1 MTFAAL
7 GLLILAAFLH
17 AGWNLLVKKS
27 AGGGIEFVWLFAAV
41 SCLIYAPIVFLW
53 TLHQPF
59 LSSGSLW
66 LCIISSAFFHACY
79 FVSLQEGY
87 RYGDLSVVYPLA
99 RGTGPLVTTVLAIFL
114 LHENPSRI
122 ALLGLVL
129 IVIGVF
135 FIASCG
141 ANGLKLHLSNRLGI
155 LYGLLTGAF
164 IASYTL
170 VDKYAVSTLV
180 ISPLVYN
187 WLCNVFR
194 VLLLL
199 PLVIGRGKILRKR
212 WTEFRM
218 PILAVGFLGPLAYIL
233 ILTAMSF
240 TPVSYVAPAR
250 EISILVGVVIGGKIL
265 EEKNLMGRLGA
276 SGAIVLGVIALMVG

>member
-17 AGWNLLVKKS
+17 AGWNLLAKKS

-41 SCLIYAPIVFLW
+41 SCVLYAPIVLLW
-53 TLHQPF
+53 TLHAPFQP
-59 LSSGSLW
+59 SGPLW
-66 LCIISSAFFHACY
+66 LCIIASAFFHACY
-79 FVSLQEGY
+79 FVSLQQGY

-99 RGTGPLVTTVLAIFL
+99 RGTGPLVTTILAIL
-114 LHENPSRI
+114 VLHEDPSRI
-122 ALLGLVL
+122 ALAGLVL

-135 FIASCG
+135 FIACG
-141 ANGLKLHLSNRLGI
+141 TQGLKLRLSGSLGM
-155 LYGLLTGAF
+155 LYGLLTGIF

-170 VDKYAVSTLV
+170 VDKYAVSMLA

-199 PLVIGRGKILRKR
+199 PMVAGRRTALRKR
-212 WTEFRM
+212 WAEFRA
-218 PILAVGFLGPLAYIL
+218 PILAVGIMGPLAYIL
-233 ILTAMSF
+233 VLTAMSF

-265 EEKNLMGRLGA
+265 EEKHLLGRLSA
-276 SGAIVLGVIALMVG
+276 SGAIVLGVVALMIG